1 MRTLSP
7 SIDRIGAAL
16 KALRQPRGHGS
27 QSEDKLT
34 LGLKCLHAVTA
45 QLAERDFPRR
55 I

>member
-7 SIDRIGAAL
+7 SVDRIGAAL
-16 KALRQPRGHGS
+16 KGLRQTGTHGA

-34 LGLKCLHAVTA
+34 LELKSLHAVTA
-45 QLAERDFPRR
+45 QLAEEGFPRR